1 MDFQCGC
8 SLHPPPDIAIHFNSR
23 FHTTQPHAI
32 CNTLQGGRWQAEA
45 RWPRLAL
52 RRGASFRILFL
63 FGHED
68 VKVRAWARPSAHP
81 SARPSSAESPQHCV
95 QGVGEGQVP
104 RGPRSCPAP
113 GLMGA
118 ALSGPALQVSVNGR
132 HFLQYRYRLPL
143 SRVDTLGI
151 FGDILVKAVGFLNI
165 NVSSRGARA
174 GGAVAA
180 DPLGHVGRPG
190 TPARPRQV
198 LSHQLWPRWGG
209 SWRCQT

>member
-8 SLHPPPDIAIHFNSR
+8 SLHPPPDIAIHFNPR

-32 CNTLQGGRWQAEA
+32 CNTLQAGRWQAEA

-68 VKVRAWARPSAHP
+68 MKVSAWAPGPRTGVLPP
-81 SARPSSAESPQHCV
+81 VLPLRSPPRHCV
-95 QGVGEGQVP
+95 QGDGGGEVP
-104 RGPRSCPAP
+104 RGPRSCQASCAEAAP
-113 GLMGA
+113 C
-118 ALSGPALQVSVNGR
+118 LQVSVNGR
-132 HFLQYRYRLPL
+132 HFLHYRYRLPL

-174 GGAVAA
+174 GVAVTS
-180 DPLGHVGRPG
+180 DL
-190 TPARPRQV
+190 
-198 LSHQLWPRWGG
+198 L
-209 SWRCQT
+209 